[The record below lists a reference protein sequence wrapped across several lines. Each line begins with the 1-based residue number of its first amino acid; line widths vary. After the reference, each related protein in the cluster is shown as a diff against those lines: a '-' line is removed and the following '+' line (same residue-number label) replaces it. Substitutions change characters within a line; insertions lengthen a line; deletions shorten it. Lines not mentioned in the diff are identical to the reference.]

1 MKKILLLIV
10 SSSFLISQVNL
21 TDIQKLT
28 NKELDKLR
36 SEILNEQNL
45 PNDNQSQVYTPNIE
59 KVNLPSETN
68 DNKSTIFGYNYF
80 EREVNFFDNIPTPSD
95 YLLGP
100 GDELVLSMWGEANS
114 RETFTLNK
122 EGLIYF
128 EDIGY
133 INLTNKTLKDAQE
146 VLVNELSKIYSTLN
160 DDSNT
165 TKLTLELGKI
175 KSINIYFSGQVQKP
189 GINLI
194 HPFSDIFT
202 ALIQAGGL
210 KETGSLRNV
219 QLIRNNN
226 VVATVDFYKF
236 FVDGVSS
243 FNGTKLIDG
252 DTIHVPIISSRV
264 QILGEVISPGFYEL
278 LESESLLSLINY
290 AGGLT
295 PISSNSAIITDILPL
310 SKRDSN
316 DNAKVSSIIDLSD
329 ASLKFLTNGASIK
342 ILQIGDNDTEVSV
355 FGRVLFPG
363 EYPATSKVQ
372 YSDGKVIQTKSTLK
386 SVLDLA
392 GGFYDSTFRK
402 TIDENIIILRLNENK
417 YYGDEFIVDYKDSES
432 FLLEVND
439 KIFVYENP
447 DYENGFMY
455 TILGEVNRPGV
466 YPLKD
471 GTTLSDAVKL
481 AGGITQLGSINS
493 ISITK
498 TFKRIV
504 DNEEIN
510 ETELV
515 SNIKEDFIISDQN
528 VIRILPKTNVVRVGG
543 NVYNPGLIAFTKSS
557 SMSMSKAIE
566 LAGGYKPYSIK
577 RNSYVVRANGEIEKV
592 DLLRGR
598 GKRVF
603 PGDSVFVP
611 VDPNPSEFNITSF
624 IADLS
629 STLANI
635 AAILVIADRNG
646 N

>member
-45 PNDNQSQVYTPNIE
+45 SNDNQFDNETQVYTPNIE
-59 KVNLPSETN
+59 KVSLPSNTN
-68 DNKSTIFGYNYF
+68 DNKFTIFGYNYF

-100 GDELVLSMWGEANS
+100 GDELILSMWGEANS

-146 VLVNELSKIYSTLN
+146 VLVNELSKIYSTLS

-226 VVATVDFYKF
+226 VVSTVDFYKF

-252 DTIHVPIISSRV
+252 DTIHVPIVSSRV
-264 QILGEVISPGFYEL
+264 EILGEVISPGFYEL
-278 LESESLLSLINY
+278 LESESLLNLIN
-290 AGGLT
+290 
-295 PISSNSAIITDILPL
+295 
-310 SKRDSN
+310 
-316 DNAKVSSIIDLSD
+316 
-329 ASLKFLTNGASIK
+329 
-342 ILQIGDNDTEVSV
+342 
-355 FGRVLFPG
+355 
-363 EYPATSKVQ
+363 
-372 YSDGKVIQTKSTLK
+372 
-386 SVLDLA
+386 
-392 GGFYDSTFRK
+392 
-402 TIDENIIILRLNENK
+402 
-417 YYGDEFIVDYKDSES
+417 
-432 FLLEVND
+432 
-439 KIFVYENP
+439 
-447 DYENGFMY
+447 
-455 TILGEVNRPGV
+455 
-466 YPLKD
+466 
-471 GTTLSDAVKL
+471 
-481 AGGITQLGSINS
+481 
-493 ISITK
+493 
-498 TFKRIV
+498 
-504 DNEEIN
+504 
-510 ETELV
+510 
-515 SNIKEDFIISDQN
+515 
-528 VIRILPKTNVVRVGG
+528 
-543 NVYNPGLIAFTKSS
+543 
-557 SMSMSKAIE
+557 
-566 LAGGYKPYSIK
+566 
-577 RNSYVVRANGEIEKV
+577 
-592 DLLRGR
+592 
-598 GKRVF
+598 
-603 PGDSVFVP
+603 
-611 VDPNPSEFNITSF
+611 
-624 IADLS
+624 
-629 STLANI
+629 
-635 AAILVIADRNG
+635 
-646 N
+646 